1 MKINQINNMQD
12 KDKLF
17 LVVYFGV
24 KSIPNTLRGNQVMM
38 GFAERV
44 KQSVDES
51 VKTFVIPQRT
61 TDEIKMEILNPETV
75 SDEKIEEMTEIYNKL
90 LKEYENSKG

>member
-24 KSIPNTLRGNQVMM
+24 KSIPNTLKGNQVMM
-38 GFAERV
+38 GFAERF
-44 KQSVDES
+44 KRSVDES

-75 SDEKIEEMTEIYNKL
+75 SDEKIDEMTEIYNKL

>member
-1 MKINQINNMQD
+1 MKD

-24 KSIPNTLRGNQVMM
+24 KSIPNTLKGSQIIM
-38 GFAERV
+38 GFAERF
-44 KQSVDES
+44 KNSVDDS

-61 TDEIKMEILNPETV
+61 TDEIKMEILNPEIV
-75 SDEKIEEMTEIYNKL
+75 SEDKIEEMTNVYNKL
-90 LKEYENSKG
+90 LEWYEKSQTENR

>member
-1 MKINQINNMQD
+1 MQD

-24 KSIPNTLRGNQVMM
+24 KSIPNTMKGNQVMM
-38 GFAERV
+38 GFAERF
-44 KQSVDES
+44 KHSVDDS

-61 TDEIKMEILNPETV
+61 TDEIKMEILNPESV
-75 SDEKIEEMTEIYNKL
+75 SEDKIEEMTNIYNQL
-90 LKEYENSKG
+90 LEWYEKSQRED

>member
-1 MKINQINNMQD
+1 MQD

-24 KSIPNTLRGNQVMM
+24 KSIPNTLKGNQVIM
-38 GFAERV
+38 GFAERF
-44 KQSVDES
+44 KRSVDES

-61 TDEIKMEILNPETV
+61 TDEIKMEILNPEIV
-75 SDEKIEEMTEIYNKL
+75 SEDKIEEMTNTYNKL
-90 LKEYENSKG
+90 LEWYEKSQTENR

>member
-1 MKINQINNMQD
+1 MQD

-24 KSIPNTLRGNQVMM
+24 KSIPDTLRGSQIMM
-38 GFAERV
+38 GFAERF
-44 KQSVDES
+44 KRSVDDS

-61 TDEIKMEILNPETV
+61 TDEIKMEILNPQFV
-75 SDEKIEEMTEIYNKL
+75 SEEKIEEMTNIYNKL
-90 LKEYENSKG
+90 LKEYEESQRENSGK

>member
-1 MKINQINNMQD
+1 MKD

-24 KSIPNTLRGNQVMM
+24 KSIPNTLKGSQIIM
-38 GFAERV
+38 GFAERF
-44 KQSVDES
+44 KNSVDDS

-61 TDEIKMEILNPETV
+61 TDEIKMEILNPEIV
-75 SDEKIEEMTEIYNKL
+75 SEDKIEEMTNTYNKL
-90 LKEYENSKG
+90 LELYEESQRKNSGK

>member
-1 MKINQINNMQD
+1 MQD

-24 KSIPNTLRGNQVMM
+24 KSIPDTLRGSQVIM
-38 GFAERV
+38 GFAE
-44 KQSVDES
+44 KFKNSVDQS

-61 TDEIKMEILNPETV
+61 TDEIKMEILNPQSV
-75 SDEKIEEMTEIYNKL
+75 SEEKIEEMTKVYNQL
-90 LKEYENSKG
+90 LEWYEESQRENSGK

>member
-1 MKINQINNMQD
+1 MQD

-24 KSIPNTLRGNQVMM
+24 KSIPNTMKGSQVIM
-38 GFAERV
+38 GFAERF
-44 KQSVDES
+44 KHSVDDS

-61 TDEIKMEILNPETV
+61 TDEIKMEILNPESV
-75 SDEKIEEMTEIYNKL
+75 SEEKIEEMTNIYNQL
-90 LKEYENSKG
+90 LEWYEKSQRED

>member
-1 MKINQINNMQD
+1 MQD

-24 KSIPNTLRGNQVMM
+24 KSIPNTMKGNQVMM
-38 GFAERV
+38 GFAERF
-44 KQSVDES
+44 KHSVDDS

-61 TDEIKMEILNPETV
+61 TDEIKMEILNPESV
-75 SDEKIEEMTEIYNKL
+75 SEEKIEEMTNIYNKL
-90 LKEYENSKG
+90 LEWYEKSQRED

>member
-1 MKINQINNMQD
+1 MKD

-24 KSIPNTLRGNQVMM
+24 KSIPNTLKGSQIIM
-38 GFAERV
+38 GFAERF
-44 KQSVDES
+44 KRSVDDS

-61 TDEIKMEILNPETV
+61 TDEIKMEILNPEIV
-75 SDEKIEEMTEIYNKL
+75 SEDKIEEMTNTYNKL
-90 LKEYENSKG
+90 LEWYEKSQTENR

>member
-1 MKINQINNMQD
+1 MQD

-24 KSIPNTLRGNQVMM
+24 KSIPDTLKGSQVIM
-38 GFAERV
+38 GFAERF
-44 KQSVDES
+44 KNSVDQS

-75 SDEKIEEMTEIYNKL
+75 SEEKIEEMTNTYNKL
-90 LKEYENSKG
+90 LEWYEKSQTENR

>member
-1 MKINQINNMQD
+1 MED

-24 KSIPNTLRGNQVMM
+24 KSIPNTLRGSQVMM
-38 GFAERV
+38 GFAERF
-44 KQSVDES
+44 KNSVDQS

-61 TDEIKMEILNPETV
+61 TDEIKMEILNPQTV
-75 SDEKIEEMTEIYNKL
+75 SEEKIEEMTNVYNKL
-90 LKEYENSKG
+90 IEEYEKSKTENQGE

>member
-1 MKINQINNMQD
+1 MLD
-12 KDKLF
+12 KDKLI

-24 KSIPNTLRGNQVMM
+24 KSMNTFKGNQVMI
-38 GFAERV
+38 GWAERL
-44 KQSVDES
+44 KNSFDDS

-61 TDEIKMEILNPETV
+61 TDEIKMEMLNSKLV
-75 SDEKIEEMTEIYNKL
+75 SEDKINYMIEVYEDL

>member
-1 MKINQINNMQD
+1 MQD

-24 KSIPNTLRGNQVMM
+24 KSIPNTLKGNQVMM
-38 GFAERV
+38 GFAERF
-44 KQSVDES
+44 KRSVDES

-75 SDEKIEEMTEIYNKL
+75 SEEKIEEMTNIYNKL
-90 LKEYENSKG
+90 LESYKNM

>member
-1 MKINQINNMQD
+1 MQD

-24 KSIPNTLRGNQVMM
+24 NSIPNTMKGNQIMM
-38 GFAERV
+38 GFAERF
-44 KQSVDES
+44 KHSVDDS

-61 TDEIKMEILNPETV
+61 TDDIKMEILNPESV
-75 SDEKIEEMTEIYNKL
+75 SEEKIEEMTNIYNQL
-90 LKEYENSKG
+90 LEWYEKSQGEN

>member
-1 MKINQINNMQD
+1 MKD

-24 KSIPNTLRGNQVMM
+24 KSIPNTLKGNQVIM
-38 GFAERV
+38 GFAERF
-44 KQSVDES
+44 KRSVDDS

-61 TDEIKMEILNPETV
+61 TDEIKMEILNPEIV
-75 SDEKIEEMTEIYNKL
+75 SEDKIEEMTNTYNKL
-90 LKEYENSKG
+90 LEWYEKSQTENR

>member
-1 MKINQINNMQD
+1 MQD

-24 KSIPNTLRGNQVMM
+24 KSIPNTLKGSQIIM
-38 GFAERV
+38 GFAERF
-44 KQSVDES
+44 KNSVDDS

-61 TDEIKMEILNPETV
+61 TDEIKMEILNPEIV
-75 SDEKIEEMTEIYNKL
+75 SEDKIEEMTNTYNKL
-90 LKEYENSKG
+90 LEWYEKSQTENR

>member
-24 KSIPNTLRGNQVMM
+24 KSIPNTLKGNQVMM
-38 GFAERV
+38 GFAERF
-44 KQSVDES
+44 KRSVDES

>member
-1 MKINQINNMQD
+1 MQD

-24 KSIPNTLRGNQVMM
+24 KSIPDTLRGSQVMM
-38 GFAERV
+38 AFAE
-44 KQSVDES
+44 KFKNSVDQS

-61 TDEIKMEILNPETV
+61 TDEIQMEILNPQSV
-75 SDEKIEEMTEIYNKL
+75 SEEKIEEMTKIYNQL
-90 LKEYENSKG
+90 LESYEKSISEIKGK

>member
-1 MKINQINNMQD
+1 MQD

-24 KSIPNTLRGNQVMM
+24 KSIPNTLKGSQIIM
-38 GFAERV
+38 GFAERF
-44 KQSVDES
+44 KHSVDES

-75 SDEKIEEMTEIYNKL
+75 SEEKIEEMTNTYNKL
-90 LKEYENSKG
+90 LEWYEKSQTENK

>member
-1 MKINQINNMQD
+1 MQD

-24 KSIPNTLRGNQVMM
+24 NSIPNTTKGNQVIM
-38 GFAERV
+38 GFAERF
-44 KQSVDES
+44 KRSVDDS

-61 TDEIKMEILNPETV
+61 TDEIKMEILNPESV
-75 SDEKIEEMTEIYNKL
+75 SEEKIEEMTNIYNQL
-90 LKEYENSKG
+90 LEWYEKSQGEN

>member
-1 MKINQINNMQD
+1 MED

-24 KSIPNTLRGNQVMM
+24 KNMDVFKGTQALM
-38 GFAERV
+38 GFATHL
-44 KQSVDES
+44 KNNVDDS

-61 TDEIKMEILNPETV
+61 TDEIRMEILNPENV
-75 SDEKIEEMTEIYNKL
+75 SDEKIKELIDIYNEL
-90 LKEYENSKG
+90 LQKYEKPQG